1 MMNMLLKISGAILL
15 MAGIILAY
23 SPGLISTRPIPTDPY
38 QLIEKRVRWGFVI
51 GLGLLLL
58 FHHQW
63 TPWGVTVSALLVALT
78 TGIILARLLGMVL
91 DGFFAKQLLWL
102 AIELG
107 VLLIFGILY
116 GKLKS

>member
-1 MMNMLLKISGAILL
+1 
-15 MAGIILAY
+15 MAGLILAY
-23 SPGLISTRPIPTDPY
+23 SPELLSTGPIPTDPY
-38 QLIEKRVRWGFVI
+38 QMIEKRVRWGFVI

-63 TPWGVTVSALLVALT
+63 TPWGLSVSALLVALT
-78 TGIILARLLGMVL
+78 TGIIVARLLGFVL

-107 VLLIFGILY
+107 ALLIFGFLY

>member
-1 MMNMLLKISGAILL
+1 MMNMLLKISGVILL
-15 MAGIILAY
+15 MAGLILTY
-23 SPGLISTRPIPTDPY
+23 SPELISTHPIPTDPY
-38 QLIEKRVRWGFVI
+38 QVIEKRVRWGFVI

-58 FHHQW
+58 FHHPG
-63 TPWGVTVSALLVALT
+63 TPWGLTVSALLVALT

-91 DGFFAKQLLWL
+91 DGFFAKQMLWL

-107 VLLIFGILY
+107 SLLIFGFLY